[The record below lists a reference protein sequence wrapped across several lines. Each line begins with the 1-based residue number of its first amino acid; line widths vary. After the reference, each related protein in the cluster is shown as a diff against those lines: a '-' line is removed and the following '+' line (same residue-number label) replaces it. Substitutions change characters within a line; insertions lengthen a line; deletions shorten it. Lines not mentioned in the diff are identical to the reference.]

1 MAGHGKRNE
10 ELRTIIQSSKGL
22 SSNVL
27 ILPMKLRD
35 RGPDPDLLLK
45 VLMKVLHMG
54 IFIYIVLQLHV
65 SDEKCPRNLGVMKN
79 SLELMGG

>member
-1 MAGHGKRNE
+1 
-10 ELRTIIQSSKGL
+10 
-22 SSNVL
+22 
-27 ILPMKLRD
+27 MKLRD